1 MRTILL
7 TAALFSSTALAQA
20 PKPTPK
26 AEGQLTPSGAQKW
39 VRQLGSESYRERL
52 QAENKL
58 RQLGES
64 ARDELERAAQEG
76 ADREVQWRAKRLLRQ
91 LGRGEP
97 LREPG
102 SDGLMERRRGRE
114 SDQRAPEIVERRTR
128 AGGSGPGVD
137 DVRKEFDRIFKRFED
152 MGLDVPSRR
161 FFDAPFFQDLRSQWN
176 GGVDVGG
183 ASQSMSVQVGPDGV
197 RVEVVEQGKDG
208 QPETKVY
215 EAPDMETFQKNH
227 PGVLK
232 GGGLGL
238 GFGEPME
245 NLRGRIGK
253 LERGFDWDIARPRA
267 LRLPQPPPA
276 SKPASAP
283 QKGQRLG
290 VTVKPIPSVL
300 REYLGLGDE
309 GLMVGEVQVDT
320 LAAACGLLADD
331 IVLEIGGRSVASPAD
346 VAEALSVIKK
356 GEEVRVVFLRR
367 GRREVAEAMK
377 QHDAATEREVLKPR
391 GQVRDRPEIR

>member
-7 TAALFSSTALAQA
+7 TAALLSTTALAQA
-20 PKPTPK
+20 PKPNPK
-26 AEGQLTPSGAQKW
+26 AEGQLPPSGAQQW
-39 VRQLGSESYRERL
+39 VQQLGSDSYRERL

-97 LREPG
+97 QREPG
-102 SDGLMERRRGRE
+102 PDGLIERRRRRD
-114 SDQRAPEIVERRTR
+114 SDQRDPEIVERRMR
-128 AGGSGPGVD
+128 AGRSGGGFD

-176 GGVDVGG
+176 VGVDVGG

-208 QPETKVY
+208 EPETKVY

-238 GFGEPME
+238 GFGDPME
-245 NLRGRIGK
+245 NLRARIGK
-253 LERGFDWDIARPRA
+253 IQRGFDWDIAQPRA
-267 LRLPQPPPA
+267 LRLPQPAPA
-276 SKPASAP
+276 SKLAPAP
-283 QKGQRLG
+283 QKGRRLG
-290 VTVKPIPSVL
+290 VTVKPIPSAI
-300 REYLGLGDE
+300 REYLDLGDE
-309 GLMVGEVQVDT
+309 GLMVGEVQADT
-320 LAAACGLLADD
+320 LAAACGLLTDD

-346 VAEALSVIKK
+346 VAAALSAIKK
-356 GEEVRVVFLRR
+356 GDRVLVAFLRR
-367 GRREVAEAMK
+367 GRREVAEATK
-377 QHDAATEREVLKPR
+377 QHDAVSEREVLKRPSPAR
-391 GQVRDRPEIR
+391 ERPEIR